1 MKKHEKTK
9 KFVGTLLNS
18 NGVECAIIRN
28 RGGIY
33 DILRIDHQPLKDA
46 LVRFSTTL
54 TEQPGSWLLAWDL
67 DKKGYITIYRG
78 RDYSQFLN
86 AVLIQDGNNEWI
98 LFGVRGNRRIVLG
111 RGRKHVSAAGEIVI
125 GDKKWLPQKGDKN
138 FLDFQRPVVQ
148 NRAEKSTKA
157 FCDMQLPKDTFCHHC
172 EYSYD
177 GEELN
182 WFGRL
187 TNHLISLRSF
197 FKYGFQKETC

>member
-1 MKKHEKTK
+1 MKKQGK
-9 KFVGTLLNS
+9 KLVGTLLNS
-18 NGVECAIIRN
+18 KGVECAIIRN
-28 RGGIY
+28 RGGVY

-54 TEQPGSWLLAWDL
+54 TEPGSWLLAWDR

-86 AVLIQDGNNEWI
+86 AVLIQDENNEWV
-98 LFGVRGNRRIVLG
+98 LFGVRGNKRIVLG
-111 RGRKHVSAAGEIVI
+111 RGKKHVSAAGEIVI
-125 GDKKWLPQKGDKN
+125 GEKKWLPQKGDKN
-138 FLDFQRPVVQ
+138 FLDFQLPVVQ
-148 NRAEKSTKA
+148 NRTEESTKA
-157 FCDMQLPKDTFCHHC
+157 SCDVKLLKDTFCHHC

-197 FKYGFQKETC
+197 FRCGFRKETC